1 MDLLTQIKGLHAVGW
16 RNVGQ
21 AVIYGLKKTF
31 WDAKRLQTLNA
42 APHRWQEIGAFQQVE
57 EVPGGIRLDFEHA
70 SLEAV
75 VLATDLVRLTWTPGV
90 LPVPYALARTDWP
103 EAEFTCESGENVE
116 ILSTSELVVRLEH
129 DGNVTFETPEGAV
142 LRRESPPLRVGD
154 GWRHRAALREEER
167 VFGLGQRN
175 HALNLRGG
183 RYLMWNEEPMGDYG
197 PGKDP
202 IYVCI
207 PTYLG
212 LHKQGNYLVFFENSH
227 KATFDFE
234 RDATAE
240 FTGGA
245 LRSYF
250 IPGPM
255 SRAME
260 RYGELTGNAPL
271 PPIWALH
278 YHQCRWSYKTEEE
291 VLELVEEFE
300 RRKLPLGTVH
310 LDIHYMDGYRVFTVD
325 RSRFPDLSRLCATLH
340 EKGVKVVTILDPGVK
355 KDPNFALYREGL
367 EANHFCKSPDGDV
380 IHGPVWPGWCGF
392 PDFTDPEVRRWWGEQ
407 YKSLVKQGVD
417 GFWHDMNEPA
427 VFSGTN
433 RPTLPLDTVH
443 HMEGRG
449 GDHLEAHNL
458 YGLLENRAA
467 FEALER
473 LQPEKRPWILTRSGW
488 AGVQR
493 YAWNWTGDTGC
504 NWWSLGHNLRLALML
519 GLSGVPYTGSDTG
532 GFNGDP
538 SPELFVR
545 WFEMSSHMPFFR
557 THSAVFTKRREP
569 WSFGEEVTEITRKFL
584 DCRVKLLPYWYTL
597 AWEASRTGRPLVR
610 PLWWSQPENEALWDV
625 DDAFMVGDSLL
636 VAPVLE
642 EGARGRE
649 VTFPDGDWM
658 SLEDETWMEGSCK
671 RYVKADLNHLPRF
684 VRAGSLLPL
693 HEGENLCLHAYLRP
707 DTPSFFFTLYSDQGD
722 GGQEGRIDRFEGTPF
737 EGGWEIRRSV
747 EGKVPFPNET
757 LEIAVHGISLGKIV
771 ADEREIPIENGRAKV
786 GLFDVL
792 RLEIS

>member
-16 RNVGQ
+16 RKVGQ
-21 AVIYGLKKTF
+21 ALIFGVKKAF
-31 WDAKRLQTLNA
+31 LDANTLRTLNTA
-42 APHRWQEIGAFQQVE
+42 THRWSDLGAFRQVE
-57 EVPGGIRLDFEHA
+57 EIPRGFRLDFENA

-75 VLATDLVRLTWTPGV
+75 VLGTDLVRMTWTPGV
-90 LPVPYALARTDWP
+90 LPVPYALAQTEWP
-103 EAEFTCESGENVE
+103 EVEFTRESDETAE
-116 ILSTSELVVRLEH
+116 ILRTSELVVRIGR
-129 DGNVTFETPEGAV
+129 DGAIAYETPNGTV
-142 LRRESPPLRVGD
+142 LRREYPPQRIGD
-154 GWRHRAALREEER
+154 GWRHRAELAEEEH
-167 VFGLGQRN
+167 VYGLGQRN

-234 RDATAE
+234 REATAE

-250 IPGPM
+250 IPGPVP
-255 SRAME
+255 RAMQ
-260 RYGELTGNAPL
+260 RYGELTGLAPL
-271 PPIWALH
+271 PPAWALG
-278 YHQCRWSYKTEEE
+278 YHQCRWSYKTEDE
-291 VLELVEEFE
+291 VNELMEGFE
-300 RRKLPLGTVH
+300 THDLPLSVIH

-325 RSRFPDLSRLCATLH
+325 NARFPDLARLSATLH
-340 EKGVKVVTILDPGVK
+340 EKGVKLVTILDPGIK
-355 KDPNFALYREGL
+355 KDSSYDLYREGV
-367 EANHFCKSPDGDV
+367 EQNRFCKMPDGEV

-392 PDFTDPEVRRWWGEQ
+392 PDFTNQEVRRWWGEQ
-407 YKSLVKQGVD
+407 YKSLVDQGVD

-433 RPTLPLDTVH
+433 RPTLPLDTRH
-443 HMEGRG
+443 DMEGRG

-473 LQPEKRPWILTRSGW
+473 LHPERRPWLLTRSGW
-488 AGVQR
+488 AGIQR

-504 NWWSLGHNLRLALML
+504 NWWSLGHNLRLTLML

-569 WSFGEEVTEITRKFL
+569 WSFGEDVTAITKKYL
-584 DCRVKLLPYWYTL
+584 EERVRMMPYWYTL
-597 AWEASRTGRPLVR
+597 AWEASRKGWPLVR
-610 PLWWSQPENEALWDV
+610 PLWWNRTEHEALWDV
-625 DDAFMVGDSLL
+625 DDEYMIGDDLL

-642 EGARGRE
+642 EGAEGRK
-649 VTFPDGDWM
+649 VTLPEGIWM
-658 SLEDETWMEGSCK
+658 SLEDNTWHQGPCQL
-671 RYVKADLNHLPRF
+671 RVAAQLDQLPRF
-684 VRAGSLLPL
+684 VRAGGILPL
-693 HEGENLCLHAYLRP
+693 HEGENLCLHAYLHP
-707 DTPSFFFTLYSDQGD
+707 DTADFSCQVYSDDGD
-722 GGQEGRIDRFEGTPF
+722 GNGPSRLDRFEGKRT
-737 EGGWEIRRSV
+737 ENGWEIHHV
-747 EGKVPFPNET
+747 TEGDAPFPYQDLEWVLHGSSVKTMTVDET
-757 LEIAVHGISLGKIV
+757 DMAQE
-771 ADEREIPIENGRAKV
+771 DGRANV
-786 GLFDVL
+786 GLFETL
-792 RLEIS
+792 RLELA